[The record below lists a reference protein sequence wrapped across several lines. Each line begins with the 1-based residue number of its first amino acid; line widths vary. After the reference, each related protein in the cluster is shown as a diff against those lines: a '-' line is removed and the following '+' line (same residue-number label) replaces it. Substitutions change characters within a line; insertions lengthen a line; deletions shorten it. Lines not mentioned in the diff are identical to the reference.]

1 MYNLR
6 LPEPVREPFESGS
19 APVAAFFHA
28 TSKDDKKWPL
38 NHWVAVGRELAGRG
52 FRVALPRGSAGERAE
67 AEQIAAQVP
76 GSSVLPKMSVT
87 EIARMID
94 ACALVVGTDT
104 GFVHLAH
111 ALQKRTVMIFVA
123 TSPSHC
129 GIESPYRS
137 ISIGDGRSAPPVRAA
152 LDAIDYVH
160 TIL

>member
-1 MYNLR
+1 M
-6 LPEPVREPFESGS
+6 
-19 APVAAFFHA
+19 
-28 TSKDDKKWPL
+28 WPL

-123 TSPSHC
+123 RRRRIAASNRPTV
-129 GIESPYRS
+129 RS
-137 ISIGDGRSAPPVRAA
+137 RSVTAVRRRRSAPHSTRSTTCIRFCKCEQA
-152 LDAIDYVH
+152 
-160 TIL
+160 